1 LSESVYRAS
10 DHDPV
15 IVSLLLEADESAFGD
30 LNADGA
36 INFKDYIII
45 IRAFGSAEG
54 SRRFNPAAD
63 IDNNGRV
70 NFRDIII
77 WYFAYL
83 YSR

>member
-1 LSESVYRAS
+1 M
-10 DHDPV
+10 